1 MYLNTVWEYDMS
13 MLAWIPIV
21 SFSIIV
27 LLASIGV
34 IPISYIYV
42 TEIMPEKVRNFVSQS
57 IKREFKRNI
66 YLSFEVLE

>member
-57 IKREFKRNI
+57 MEREFKRNI